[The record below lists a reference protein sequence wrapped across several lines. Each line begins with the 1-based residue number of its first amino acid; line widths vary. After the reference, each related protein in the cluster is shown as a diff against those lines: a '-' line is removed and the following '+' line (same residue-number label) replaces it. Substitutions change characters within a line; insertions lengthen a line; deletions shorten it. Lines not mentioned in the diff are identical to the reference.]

1 MTAAQLTFI
10 KKTAAK
16 WGRRY
21 RFSIVE
27 DLEQEGYLAV
37 ESGKDPHDAIMN
49 AWKYWQWEDLHQGK
63 HKSPPPV
70 KVGEAHEF
78 ELVMESHEGRVIA
91 RDFLKKIFAAVGKK
105 ARATMTANYTG
116 AHCVW
121 RPEVKA
127 ELLRVATEV

>member
-1 MTAAQLTFI
+1 MRDDESII
-10 KKTAAK
+10 KRTAAK

-27 DLEQEGYLAV
+27 DLEQEGHLALAR
-37 ESGKDPHDAIMN
+37 GKDPHDAIIN
-49 AWKYWQWEDLHQGK
+49 GWKYWRWEDLHQGR
-63 HKSPPPV
+63 HEGPPLV
-70 KVGEAHEF
+70 KVGEPREF
-78 ELVMESHEGRVIA
+78 ELVTESPERTLLA
-91 RDFLKKIFAAVGKK
+91 RDLLEKIFLAVGDK

-127 ELLRVATEV
+127 ELLEAASSV